1 MTEGATSCTRGLE
14 PRSLAGLR
22 GKLAGHMAC
31 KSHSAV
37 TAAVTSPG
45 RQLPFLGAG
54 ARIHPSSPPS
64 RSGNGL
70 GKNPPPPRFCLISPA
85 LPRAAL
91 GPVSHPAK
99 PALGSIQHHLPLG
112 RALFPKLL

>member
-1 MTEGATSCTRGLE
+1 ME
-14 PRSLAGLR
+14 PRPVTGTLNPAGVR
-22 GKLAGHMAC
+22 GKLPGDMAC
-31 KSHSAV
+31 KSHAAV
-37 TAAVTSPG
+37 TAAVTSSG

-54 ARIHPSSPPS
+54 ARIRPPSPPS

-70 GKNPPPPRFCLISPA
+70 GKNPPPPPPCFCLISPA

-91 GPVSHPAK
+91 GPVSHPAN